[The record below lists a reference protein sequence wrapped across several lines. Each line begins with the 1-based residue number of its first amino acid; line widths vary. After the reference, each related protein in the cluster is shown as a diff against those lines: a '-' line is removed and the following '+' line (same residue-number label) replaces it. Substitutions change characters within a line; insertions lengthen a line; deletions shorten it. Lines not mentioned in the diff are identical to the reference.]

1 MDHREAIPSR
11 RSAARQLNPKYT
23 DGLSTPTADGPSVC
37 AYHHM
42 MGINDISRRPATE
55 QLEALRNRNISA
67 VELLDEH
74 LARHDMLHSRLN
86 AIVTT
91 DVESARHR
99 AADIDAA
106 RNDDQSLG
114 ALAGL
119 PMTVKDALAT
129 AGMRSTGGA
138 IELTDHVPSE
148 DAASVAHARNA
159 GAVIWGKSNLPRW
172 SGDIQAVNEMF
183 GRTGNP
189 WDLGRTPGGS
199 SGGAAAA
206 VATCL
211 TPVEIG
217 TDIGGSVR
225 LPAHFS
231 GVCGHK
237 PSFGVV
243 PQRGYID
250 HVTYGALDAD
260 VNVIGPLARTVD
272 DLELMLDVISDHPER
287 LPSTRQS
294 ARELRVAAWLDD
306 PACPVSDDVAIVLEA
321 AVSAL
326 EAAGVKVDR
335 NARPEHEFGDVY
347 SIGMPLV
354 SSATSPGRTDEEYER
369 LLERSEDADPTMAM
383 RARASTIRHRDW
395 LLMSEQRELRRR
407 SWETFFRNYDIVL
420 APTAFIAAFEHIDG
434 GNLYTRTLEVDGA
447 TRPYADL
454 IAWTTQFGYVY
465 LPATVVPAGRTPSGL
480 PVGLQ
485 IVGPFMGDR
494 TTLEFARL
502 VESVTGGYSAPP
514 LLP

>member
-1 MDHREAIPSR
+1 
-11 RSAARQLNPKYT
+11 
-23 DGLSTPTADGPSVC
+23 
-37 AYHHM
+37 
-42 MGINDISRRPATE
+42 MGTSDISRKPATD
-55 QLEALRNRNISA
+55 QLTALQSREISA

-74 LARHDMLHSRLN
+74 VERHKMLHSRLN
-86 AIVTT
+86 AVVTT
-91 DVESARHR
+91 DIERARLE
-99 AADIDAA
+99 AAKIDDA
-106 RNDDQSLG
+106 RSNGVDLG
-114 ALAGL
+114 PLAGL

-138 IELTDHVPSE
+138 IELTDHVPTE
-148 DAASVAHARNA
+148 DAAAVAHARDA
-159 GAVIWGKSNLPRW
+159 GAIIWGKSNLPRW

-250 HVTYGALDAD
+250 HMTYGALDAD
-260 VNVIGPLARTVD
+260 VNVVGPLARTVN
-272 DLELMLDVISDHPER
+272 DLELMMNVIADHPDR
-287 LPSTRQS
+287 LLATRGQ
-294 ARELRVAAWLDD
+294 ARDLRVAAWLDD
-306 PACPVSDDVAIVLEA
+306 PACPVSNDVAAVLDA

-326 EAAGVKVDR
+326 EAEGIKIDR
-335 NARPEHEFGDVY
+335 TARPAHAFDDVY

-354 SSATSPGRTDEEYER
+354 SAATSPGRTDEEYER
-369 LLERSEDADPTMAM
+369 LLERSDDADPTMAM

-407 SWETFFRNYDIVL
+407 NWGKFFNDYDIVL
-420 APTAFIAAFEHIDG
+420 APTAFIPAFEHIDG

-494 TTLEFARL
+494 TTLEFGRL
-502 VESVTGGYSAPP
+502 VESVTGGYKAPP

>member
-1 MDHREAIPSR
+1 
-11 RSAARQLNPKYT
+11 
-23 DGLSTPTADGPSVC
+23 
-37 AYHHM
+37 
-42 MGINDISRRPATE
+42 MGTSDISRKPATD
-55 QLEALRNRNISA
+55 QLTALQSREISA

-74 LARHDMLHSRLN
+74 VERHKMLHSRLN
-86 AIVTT
+86 AVVTT
-91 DVESARHR
+91 DIESARQE
-99 AADIDAA
+99 AAKIDDA
-106 RNDDQSLG
+106 RSNGVDLG
-114 ALAGL
+114 PLAGL

-138 IELTDHVPSE
+138 IELTDHVPTE
-148 DAASVAHARNA
+148 DAAAVAHARDA
-159 GAVIWGKSNLPRW
+159 GAIIWGKSNLPRW

-250 HVTYGALDAD
+250 HMTYGALDAD
-260 VNVIGPLARTVD
+260 VNVVGPLARTVN
-272 DLELMLDVISDHPER
+272 DLELMMNVIADHPDR
-287 LPSTRQS
+287 LLATRGQ
-294 ARELRVAAWLDD
+294 ACDLRVAAWLDD
-306 PACPVSDDVAIVLEA
+306 PACPVSNDVAAVLDA

-326 EAAGVKVDR
+326 EAEGIKIDR
-335 NARPEHEFGDVY
+335 TARPAHAFDDVY

-354 SSATSPGRTDEEYER
+354 SAATSPGRTDEEYER
-369 LLERSEDADPTMAM
+369 LLERSDDADPTMAM

-395 LLMSEQRELRRR
+395 LLMSEQRQLRRR
-407 SWETFFRNYDIVL
+407 NWGKFFNDYDIVL

-434 GNLYTRTLEVDGA
+434 GNLYTRTLEVDGS

-485 IVGPFMGDR
+485 IVGPFLGDR
-494 TTLEFARL
+494 TTLEFGRL
-502 VESVTGGYSAPP
+502 VESVTGGYKAPP

>member
-1 MDHREAIPSR
+1 L
-11 RSAARQLNPKYT
+11 AALNS
-23 DGLSTPTADGPSVC
+23 G
-37 AYHHM
+37 
-42 MGINDISRRPATE
+42 
-55 QLEALRNRNISA
+55 NISA

-74 LARHDMLHSRLN
+74 LARHEILHSRLN

-91 DVESARHR
+91 DVEAAQQR
-99 AADIDAA
+99 AAEIDRA
-106 RNDDQSLG
+106 RSNGDRLG

-129 AGMRSTGGA
+129 RGLRSTGGA
-138 IELTDHVPSE
+138 IELTDHVPTE
-148 DAASVAHARNA
+148 DAASVAHARDA

-250 HVTYGALDAD
+250 HLTYGALDAD
-260 VNVIGPLARTVD
+260 VNVVGPLARTVD
-272 DLELMLDVISDHPER
+272 DLELMLNVISDHPDR
-287 LPSTRQS
+287 LIPARNN

-306 PACPVSDDVAIVLEA
+306 PACPVSDDVANVLES

-326 EAAGVKVDR
+326 EAAGIKVDR
-335 NARPEHEFGDVY
+335 NARPAHEFGDVY

-354 SSATSPGRTDEEYER
+354 SAATSPGRTEEEYER
-369 LLERSEDADPTMAM
+369 LLERSNDADPTMAM

-407 SWETFFRNYDIVL
+407 NWDRFFNDYDIVL

-434 GNLYTRTLEVDGA
+434 GNLYARTLEGDGT

-494 TTLEFARL
+494 TTLEFARF
-502 VESVTGGYSAPP
+502 VESVTGGYKAPP

>member
-1 MDHREAIPSR
+1 
-11 RSAARQLNPKYT
+11 
-23 DGLSTPTADGPSVC
+23 
-37 AYHHM
+37 
-42 MGINDISRRPATE
+42 MGTSDISRKSATD
-55 QLEALRNRNISA
+55 QLAALQSREISA

-74 LARHDMLHSRLN
+74 VERHKMLHSRLN
-86 AIVTT
+86 AVVTT
-91 DVESARHR
+91 DIERARQQ
-99 AADIDAA
+99 AAKIDDA
-106 RNDDQSLG
+106 RSNGVDLG
-114 ALAGL
+114 PLAGL

-138 IELTDHVPSE
+138 IELTDHVPAE
-148 DAASVAHARNA
+148 DAAAVAHARNA
-159 GAVIWGKSNLPRW
+159 GAIIWGKSNLPRW

-189 WDLGRTPGGS
+189 WDLSRTPGGS

-206 VATCL
+206 VATCI

-260 VNVIGPLARTVD
+260 VNVVGPLARTVN
-272 DLELMLDVISDHPER
+272 DLELMMNVIADHPDR
-287 LPSTRQS
+287 LLATRGQ
-294 ARELRVAAWLDD
+294 ARDLRVAAWLDD
-306 PACPVSDDVAIVLEA
+306 PACPVSNDVAAVLDA
-321 AVSAL
+321 AVGAL
-326 EAAGVKVDR
+326 EAEGIKIDR
-335 NARPEHEFGDVY
+335 TARPAHAFDDVY

-354 SSATSPGRTDEEYER
+354 SAATSPGRTDEEYER
-369 LLERSEDADPTMAM
+369 LLERSDDADPTMAM

-395 LLMSEQRELRRR
+395 LLMSEERELRRR
-407 SWETFFRNYDIVL
+407 NWGKFFNDYDIVL
-420 APTAFIAAFEHIDG
+420 APTAFIPAFEHIDG

-494 TTLEFARL
+494 TTLEFGRL
-502 VESVTGGYSAPP
+502 VESVTGGYKAPP

>member
-1 MDHREAIPSR
+1 
-11 RSAARQLNPKYT
+11 
-23 DGLSTPTADGPSVC
+23 
-37 AYHHM
+37 
-42 MGINDISRRPATE
+42 MGTSDISRKSATD
-55 QLEALRNRNISA
+55 QLAALQSREISA
-67 VELLDEH
+67 IELLNEH
-74 LARHDMLHSRLN
+74 LERHEMLHSRLN

-91 DVESARHR
+91 DIEGARQQ
-99 AADIDAA
+99 AAEIDEAQ
-106 RNDDQSLG
+106 RNGKNLG
-114 ALAGL
+114 PLAGL

-129 AGMRSTGGA
+129 NGMRSTGGA
-138 IELTDHVPSE
+138 IELTDHVPAE
-148 DAASVAHARNA
+148 DAAAVAHARNA
-159 GAVIWGKSNLPRW
+159 GAIIWGKSNLPRW

-189 WDLGRTPGGS
+189 WDLSRTPGGS

-206 VATCL
+206 VATCIS
-211 TPVEIG
+211 PVEIG

-260 VNVIGPLARTVD
+260 VNVVGPLARTVD
-272 DLELMLDVISDHPER
+272 DLELMMNVLADHPDR
-287 LPSTRQS
+287 LLATRGKG
-294 ARELRVAAWLDD
+294 RELRVAAWLDD
-306 PACPVSDDVAIVLEA
+306 PACPVSTEVA
-321 AVSAL
+321 AVLDTAISAL
-326 EAAGVKVDR
+326 EAEGIKVDR
-335 NARPEHEFGDVY
+335 NARPAHAFDDVY

-354 SSATSPGRTDEEYER
+354 SAATSPGRTDEEYER
-369 LLERSEDADPTMAM
+369 LLERSNDADPTMAM

-407 SWETFFRNYDIVL
+407 NWDRFFNDYDVLL
-420 APTAFIAAFEHIDG
+420 APTAFIAAFEHVDG
-434 GNLYTRTLEVDGA
+434 GNLYTRTLEVDGS

-494 TTLEFARL
+494 TTLEFGRL
-502 VESVTGGYSAPP
+502 VESVTGGYKAPP

>member
-1 MDHREAIPSR
+1 MGTSDTSRKSATDQLAALQSRE
-11 RSAARQLNPKYT
+11 
-23 DGLSTPTADGPSVC
+23 
-37 AYHHM
+37 
-42 MGINDISRRPATE
+42 
-55 QLEALRNRNISA
+55 ISA
-67 VELLDEH
+67 IELLNEH
-74 LARHDMLHSRLN
+74 LERHELLHSRLN

-91 DVESARHR
+91 DIEGARQQ
-99 AADIDAA
+99 AAEIDEAQ
-106 RNDDQSLG
+106 RNGKNLG
-114 ALAGL
+114 PLAGL

-129 AGMRSTGGA
+129 NGMRSTGGA
-138 IELTDHVPSE
+138 IELTDHVPAE
-148 DAASVAHARNA
+148 DAAAVAHARNA
-159 GAVIWGKSNLPRW
+159 GAIIWGKSNLPRW

-189 WDLGRTPGGS
+189 WDLTKTPGGS

-206 VATCL
+206 VATCIS
-211 TPVEIG
+211 PVEIG

-260 VNVIGPLARTVD
+260 VNVVGPLARTVD
-272 DLELMLDVISDHPER
+272 DLELMMNVLADHPDR
-287 LPSTRQS
+287 LLATRGKG
-294 ARELRVAAWLDD
+294 RELRVAAWLDD
-306 PACPVSDDVAIVLEA
+306 PACPVSTEVA
-321 AVSAL
+321 AVLDTAISAL
-326 EAAGVKVDR
+326 EAEGIKVDR
-335 NARPEHEFGDVY
+335 NARPAHGFDDVY

-354 SSATSPGRTDEEYER
+354 SAATSPGRTDEEYER
-369 LLERSEDADPTMAM
+369 LLERSNDADPTMAM

-407 SWETFFRNYDIVL
+407 NWDRFFNDYDVLL
-420 APTAFIAAFEHIDG
+420 APTAFIAAFEHVDG
-434 GNLYTRTLEVDGA
+434 GNLYTRTLEVDGS

-494 TTLEFARL
+494 TTLEFGRL
-502 VESVTGGYSAPP
+502 VESVTGGYKAPP

>member
-1 MDHREAIPSR
+1 MMGTGEISR
-11 RSAARQLNPKYT
+11 RSA
-23 DGLSTPTADGPSVC
+23 
-37 AYHHM
+37 
-42 MGINDISRRPATE
+42 TE
-55 QLEALRNRNISA
+55 QLAALNNGDISA

-74 LARHDMLHSRLN
+74 LARHEMLHSRLN

-91 DVESARHR
+91 DVEAAQQR
-99 AADIDAA
+99 AAEIDRA
-106 RNDDQSLG
+106 RSNGDQLG

-129 AGMRSTGGA
+129 KGMRSTGGA
-138 IELTDHVPSE
+138 IELTDHVPTE
-148 DAASVAHARNA
+148 DAASVAHARDA

-250 HVTYGALDAD
+250 HITYGALDAD
-260 VNVIGPLARTVD
+260 VNVVGPLARTVD
-272 DLELMLDVISDHPER
+272 DLELMLNVISDHPDR
-287 LPSTRQS
+287 LIPARNN

-306 PACPVSDDVAIVLEA
+306 PACPVSDDVANVLES

-326 EAAGVKVDR
+326 EAAGIKVDR
-335 NARPEHEFGDVY
+335 NARPAHEFGDVY

-354 SSATSPGRTDEEYER
+354 SAATSPGRTEEEYER
-369 LLERSEDADPTMAM
+369 LLERSNDADPTMAM

-407 SWETFFRNYDIVL
+407 NWDRFFNDYDIVL

-434 GNLYTRTLEVDGA
+434 GNLYTRTLEVDGT

-494 TTLEFARL
+494 TTLEFARF
-502 VESVTGGYSAPP
+502 VESVTGGYKAPP

>member
-1 MDHREAIPSR
+1 M
-11 RSAARQLNPKYT
+11 AALNS
-23 DGLSTPTADGPSVC
+23 G
-37 AYHHM
+37 
-42 MGINDISRRPATE
+42 
-55 QLEALRNRNISA
+55 NISA

-74 LARHDMLHSRLN
+74 LARHEILHSRLN

-91 DVESARHR
+91 DVEAAQQR
-99 AADIDAA
+99 AAEIDRA
-106 RNDDQSLG
+106 RSNGDRLG

-129 AGMRSTGGA
+129 KGLRSTGGA

-148 DAASVAHARNA
+148 DAASVAHARDA

-250 HVTYGALDAD
+250 HLTYGALDAD
-260 VNVIGPLARTVD
+260 VNVVGPLARTVD
-272 DLELMLDVISDHPER
+272 DLELMLNVISDHPKR
-287 LPSTRQS
+287 LLPSRND

-306 PACPVSDDVAIVLEA
+306 PACPVSNDVANVLES

-326 EAAGVKVDR
+326 EAAGIKVDR
-335 NARPEHEFGDVY
+335 NARPAHEFSDVY

-354 SSATSPGRTDEEYER
+354 SAATSPGRTEEEYER
-369 LLERSEDADPTMAM
+369 LLERSNDADPTMAM

-407 SWETFFRNYDIVL
+407 NWDRFFNDYDVVL

-434 GNLYTRTLEVDGA
+434 GNLYTRTLEVDGK

-502 VESVTGGYSAPP
+502 VESVTGGYKAPP

>member
-1 MDHREAIPSR
+1 
-11 RSAARQLNPKYT
+11 
-23 DGLSTPTADGPSVC
+23 
-37 AYHHM
+37 
-42 MGINDISRRPATE
+42 MGTSDISRKSATD
-55 QLEALRNRNISA
+55 QLTALQSREISA

-74 LARHDMLHSRLN
+74 VERHKMLHSRLN
-86 AIVTT
+86 AVVTT
-91 DVESARHR
+91 DIERARQQ
-99 AADIDAA
+99 AAKIDDA
-106 RNDDQSLG
+106 RSNGVDLG
-114 ALAGL
+114 PLAGL

-138 IELTDHVPSE
+138 IELTDHVPTE
-148 DAASVAHARNA
+148 DAAAVAHARNA
-159 GAVIWGKSNLPRW
+159 GAIIWGKSNLPRW

-250 HVTYGALDAD
+250 HMTYGALDAD
-260 VNVIGPLARTVD
+260 VNVVGPLARTVN
-272 DLELMLDVISDHPER
+272 DLELMMNVIADHPDR
-287 LPSTRQS
+287 LLATRGQ
-294 ARELRVAAWLDD
+294 ARDLRVAAWLDD
-306 PACPVSDDVAIVLEA
+306 PACPVSNDVAAVLDA
-321 AVSAL
+321 AVGAL
-326 EAAGVKVDR
+326 EAEGIKIDR
-335 NARPEHEFGDVY
+335 TARPAHAFDDVY

-354 SSATSPGRTDEEYER
+354 SAATSPGRTDEEYER
-369 LLERSEDADPTMAM
+369 LLERSDDADPTMAM

-407 SWETFFRNYDIVL
+407 NWGKFFNDYDIVL
-420 APTAFIAAFEHIDG
+420 APTAFIPAFEHIDG

-494 TTLEFARL
+494 TTLEFGRL
-502 VESVTGGYSAPP
+502 VESVTGGYKAPP

>member
-1 MDHREAIPSR
+1 
-11 RSAARQLNPKYT
+11 
-23 DGLSTPTADGPSVC
+23 
-37 AYHHM
+37 M
-42 MGINDISRRPATE
+42 MGMNDISRRPATE

-99 AADIDAA
+99 AAEIDAA
-106 RNDDQSLG
+106 RNDDQTLG

-129 AGMRSTGGA
+129 A
-138 IELTDHVPSE
+138 
-148 DAASVAHARNA
+148 
-159 GAVIWGKSNLPRW
+159 GKSNLPRW

-243 PQRGYID
+243 PQSGYID

-326 EAAGVKVDR
+326 EAAGVQVDR

-407 SWETFFRNYDIVL
+407 SWEMFFRNYDIVL

>member
-1 MDHREAIPSR
+1 
-11 RSAARQLNPKYT
+11 
-23 DGLSTPTADGPSVC
+23 
-37 AYHHM
+37 
-42 MGINDISRRPATE
+42 MGTSDISRKSATD
-55 QLEALRNRNISA
+55 QLAALQSREISA
-67 VELLDEH
+67 VELLNEH
-74 LARHDMLHSRLN
+74 LERHEMLHSRLN

-91 DVESARHR
+91 DIEGARQQ
-99 AADIDAA
+99 AAEIDEAQ
-106 RNDDQSLG
+106 RNGKNLG
-114 ALAGL
+114 PLAGL

-129 AGMRSTGGA
+129 NGMRSTGGA
-138 IELTDHVPSE
+138 IELTDHVPAE
-148 DAASVAHARNA
+148 DAAAVAHARNA
-159 GAVIWGKSNLPRW
+159 GAIIWGKSNLPRW

-189 WDLGRTPGGS
+189 WDLSRTPGGS

-206 VATCL
+206 VATCIS
-211 TPVEIG
+211 PVEIG

-260 VNVIGPLARTVD
+260 VNVVGPLARTVD
-272 DLELMLDVISDHPER
+272 DLELMMNVLADHPDR
-287 LPSTRQS
+287 LLATRGKG
-294 ARELRVAAWLDD
+294 RELRVAAWLDD
-306 PACPVSDDVAIVLEA
+306 PACPVSTEVA
-321 AVSAL
+321 AVLDTAISAL
-326 EAAGVKVDR
+326 EAEGIKVDR
-335 NARPEHEFGDVY
+335 DARPAHAFDDVY

-354 SSATSPGRTDEEYER
+354 SAATSPGRTDEEYER
-369 LLERSEDADPTMAM
+369 LLERSNDADPTMAM

-407 SWETFFRNYDIVL
+407 NWDRFFNDYDVLL
-420 APTAFIAAFEHIDG
+420 APTAFIAAFEHVDG
-434 GNLYTRTLEVDGA
+434 GNLYTRTLEVDGS

-494 TTLEFARL
+494 TTLEFGRL
-502 VESVTGGYSAPP
+502 VESVTGGYKAPP

>member
-1 MDHREAIPSR
+1 
-11 RSAARQLNPKYT
+11 
-23 DGLSTPTADGPSVC
+23 
-37 AYHHM
+37 
-42 MGINDISRRPATE
+42 MGTSDISRKPATD
-55 QLEALRNRNISA
+55 QLTALQSREISA

-74 LARHDMLHSRLN
+74 VERHKMLHSRLN
-86 AIVTT
+86 AVVTT
-91 DVESARHR
+91 DIESARQQ
-99 AADIDAA
+99 AAKIDDA
-106 RNDDQSLG
+106 RSNGVDLG
-114 ALAGL
+114 PLAGL

-138 IELTDHVPSE
+138 IELTDHVPTE
-148 DAASVAHARNA
+148 DAAAVAHARNA
-159 GAVIWGKSNLPRW
+159 GAIIWGKSNLPRW

-206 VATCL
+206 VATCI

-250 HVTYGALDAD
+250 HMTYGALDAD
-260 VNVIGPLARTVD
+260 VNVVGPLARTVN
-272 DLELMLDVISDHPER
+272 DLELMMNVLADHPDR
-287 LPSTRQS
+287 LLAPRGQ

-306 PACPVSDDVAIVLEA
+306 PACPVSNDVAAVLDT

-326 EAAGVKVDR
+326 EAEGIKIDR
-335 NARPEHEFGDVY
+335 NARPAHAFGDVY

-354 SSATSPGRTDEEYER
+354 SAATSPGRTEEEYER
-369 LLERSEDADPTMAM
+369 LLERSDDADPTMAM

-407 SWETFFRNYDIVL
+407 NWDRFFNDYDIVL
-420 APTAFIAAFEHIDG
+420 APTAFIPAFEHIDG

-494 TTLEFARL
+494 TTLEFGRL
-502 VESVTGGYSAPP
+502 VESVTGGYKAPP

>member
-1 MDHREAIPSR
+1 
-11 RSAARQLNPKYT
+11 
-23 DGLSTPTADGPSVC
+23 
-37 AYHHM
+37 

-74 LARHDMLHSRLN
+74 LARHDILHSRLN

-138 IELTDHVPSE
+138 IELTDHIPSE

-243 PQRGYID
+243 PQSGYID

-272 DLELMLDVISDHPER
+272 DLELMLDVI
-287 LPSTRQS
+287 
-294 ARELRVAAWLDD
+294 
-306 PACPVSDDVAIVLEA
+306 
-321 AVSAL
+321 
-326 EAAGVKVDR
+326 
-335 NARPEHEFGDVY
+335 
-347 SIGMPLV
+347 
-354 SSATSPGRTDEEYER
+354 
-369 LLERSEDADPTMAM
+369 
-383 RARASTIRHRDW
+383 
-395 LLMSEQRELRRR
+395 
-407 SWETFFRNYDIVL
+407 
-420 APTAFIAAFEHIDG
+420 
-434 GNLYTRTLEVDGA
+434 
-447 TRPYADL
+447 
-454 IAWTTQFGYVY
+454 
-465 LPATVVPAGRTPSGL
+465 
-480 PVGLQ
+480 
-485 IVGPFMGDR
+485 
-494 TTLEFARL
+494 
-502 VESVTGGYSAPP
+502 
-514 LLP
+514 

>member
-1 MDHREAIPSR
+1 
-11 RSAARQLNPKYT
+11 
-23 DGLSTPTADGPSVC
+23 
-37 AYHHM
+37 
-42 MGINDISRRPATE
+42 MGTSDISRKSATD
-55 QLEALRNRNISA
+55 QLAALQSREISA
-67 VELLDEH
+67 VELLNEH
-74 LARHDMLHSRLN
+74 LERHEMLHSRLN

-91 DVESARHR
+91 DIEGARQQ
-99 AADIDAA
+99 AAEIDEA
-106 RNDDQSLG
+106 RRNGKNLG
-114 ALAGL
+114 PLAGL

-129 AGMRSTGGA
+129 NGMRSTGGA
-138 IELTDHVPSE
+138 IELTDHVPAE
-148 DAASVAHARNA
+148 DAAAVAHARNA
-159 GAVIWGKSNLPRW
+159 GAIIWGKSNLPRW

-189 WDLGRTPGGS
+189 WDLSRTPGGS

-206 VATCL
+206 VATCIS
-211 TPVEIG
+211 PVEIG

-260 VNVIGPLARTVD
+260 VNVVGPLARTVD
-272 DLELMLDVISDHPER
+272 DLELMMNVLADHPDLLR
-287 LPSTRQS
+287 ATRGRG
-294 ARELRVAAWLDD
+294 RELRVAAWLND
-306 PACPVSDDVAIVLEA
+306 PACPVSTEVA
-321 AVSAL
+321 AVLDTAISAL
-326 EAAGVKVDR
+326 EAEGIKVDR
-335 NARPEHEFGDVY
+335 NARPAHAFDDVY

-354 SSATSPGRTDEEYER
+354 SAATSPGRTDEEYER
-369 LLERSEDADPTMAM
+369 LLERSNDADPTMAM

-407 SWETFFRNYDIVL
+407 NWDRFFNDYDVLL
-420 APTAFIAAFEHIDG
+420 APTAFIAAFEHVDG
-434 GNLYTRTLEVDGA
+434 GNLYTRTLEVDGS

-494 TTLEFARL
+494 TTLEFGRL
-502 VESVTGGYSAPP
+502 VESVTGGYKAPP

>member
-1 MDHREAIPSR
+1 M
-11 RSAARQLNPKYT
+11 
-23 DGLSTPTADGPSVC
+23 GP
-37 AYHHM
+37 
-42 MGINDISRRPATE
+42 GEISRKPAIA
-55 QLEALRNRNISA
+55 QLAALNNRDISA
-67 VELLDEH
+67 VELLEEH
-74 LARHDMLHSRLN
+74 LARHDMLHSRIN

-91 DVESARHR
+91 DVEGAKQQ
-99 AADIDAA
+99 AADIDRA
-106 RNDDQSLG
+106 RSKGESLG
-114 ALAGL
+114 PLAGL

-129 AGMRSTGGA
+129 KGMRSTGGA
-138 IELTDHVPSE
+138 IELTDHVPTD

-211 TPVEIG
+211 SPVEIG

-250 HVTYGALDAD
+250 HITYGALDAD
-260 VNVIGPLARTVD
+260 VNVVGPLARTVD
-272 DLELMLDVISDHPER
+272 DLELMLNVISDHPDR
-287 LPSTRQS
+287 FTPARNN
-294 ARELRVAAWLDD
+294 ARELRIAAWLDD
-306 PACPVSDDVAIVLEA
+306 PACPVSNDVANVLET

-326 EAAGVKVDR
+326 EAAGIKVDR
-335 NARPEHEFGDVY
+335 NARPAHEFGDVY

-354 SSATSPGRTDEEYER
+354 SAATSPGRTDEEYER
-369 LLERSEDADPTMAM
+369 LLERSNDADPTMAM

-407 SWETFFRNYDIVL
+407 NWDRFFNDYDIVL

-434 GNLYTRTLEVDGA
+434 GNLYTRTLEVDGV

-465 LPATVVPAGRTPSGL
+465 LPATVVPAGRTQSGL

-494 TTLEFARL
+494 TTLEFARF
-502 VESVTGGYSAPP
+502 VESVTGGYKAPP

>member
-1 MDHREAIPSR
+1 
-11 RSAARQLNPKYT
+11 
-23 DGLSTPTADGPSVC
+23 
-37 AYHHM
+37 
-42 MGINDISRRPATE
+42 MGTSDISRKPATD
-55 QLEALRNRNISA
+55 QLTALQSREISA

-74 LARHDMLHSRLN
+74 VERHKMLHSRLN
-86 AIVTT
+86 AVVTT
-91 DVESARHR
+91 DIERARQQ
-99 AADIDAA
+99 AAKIDDA
-106 RNDDQSLG
+106 RSNGVDLG
-114 ALAGL
+114 PLAGL

-138 IELTDHVPSE
+138 IELTDHVPTE
-148 DAASVAHARNA
+148 DAAAVAHARNA
-159 GAVIWGKSNLPRW
+159 GAIIWGKSNLPRW

-250 HVTYGALDAD
+250 HMTYGALDAD
-260 VNVIGPLARTVD
+260 VNVVGPLARTVN
-272 DLELMLDVISDHPER
+272 DLELMMNVIADHPDR
-287 LPSTRQS
+287 LLATRGQ
-294 ARELRVAAWLDD
+294 ARDLRVAAWLDD
-306 PACPVSDDVAIVLEA
+306 PACPVSNDVAAVLDA
-321 AVSAL
+321 AVGAL
-326 EAAGVKVDR
+326 EAEGIKIDR
-335 NARPEHEFGDVY
+335 TARPAHAFDDVY

-354 SSATSPGRTDEEYER
+354 SAATSPGRTDEEYER
-369 LLERSEDADPTMAM
+369 LLERSDDADPTMAM

-407 SWETFFRNYDIVL
+407 NWGKFFNDYDIVL
-420 APTAFIAAFEHIDG
+420 APTAFIPAFEHIDG

-494 TTLEFARL
+494 TTLEFGRL
-502 VESVTGGYSAPP
+502 VESVTGGYKAPP

>member
-1 MDHREAIPSR
+1 M
-11 RSAARQLNPKYT
+11 AALNS
-23 DGLSTPTADGPSVC
+23 G
-37 AYHHM
+37 
-42 MGINDISRRPATE
+42 
-55 QLEALRNRNISA
+55 NISA

-74 LARHDMLHSRLN
+74 LARHEILHSRLN

-91 DVESARHR
+91 DVEAAQQR
-99 AADIDAA
+99 AAEIDRA
-106 RNDDQSLG
+106 RSNGDRLG

-129 AGMRSTGGA
+129 KGLRSTGGA
-138 IELTDHVPSE
+138 IELTDHVPTE
-148 DAASVAHARNA
+148 DAASVAHARDA

-250 HVTYGALDAD
+250 HLTYGALDAD
-260 VNVIGPLARTVD
+260 VNVVGPLARTVD
-272 DLELMLDVISDHPER
+272 DLELMLNVISDHPKR
-287 LPSTRQS
+287 LLPSRND

-306 PACPVSDDVAIVLEA
+306 PACPVSNDVANVLES

-326 EAAGVKVDR
+326 EAAGIKVDR
-335 NARPEHEFGDVY
+335 NARPAHEFSDVY

-354 SSATSPGRTDEEYER
+354 SAATSPGRTEEEYER
-369 LLERSEDADPTMAM
+369 LLERSNDADPTMAM

-407 SWETFFRNYDIVL
+407 NWDRFFNDYDVVL

-434 GNLYTRTLEVDGA
+434 GNLYTRTLEVDGK

-502 VESVTGGYSAPP
+502 VESVTGGYKAPP

>member
-1 MDHREAIPSR
+1 
-11 RSAARQLNPKYT
+11 
-23 DGLSTPTADGPSVC
+23 
-37 AYHHM
+37 
-42 MGINDISRRPATE
+42 MGTSDISRKSATD
-55 QLEALRNRNISA
+55 QLAALQSREISA
-67 VELLDEH
+67 VELLNEH
-74 LARHDMLHSRLN
+74 LERHEMLHSRLN

-91 DVESARHR
+91 DIEGARQQ
-99 AADIDAA
+99 AAEIDEAQ
-106 RNDDQSLG
+106 RNGKNLG
-114 ALAGL
+114 PLAGL

-129 AGMRSTGGA
+129 NGMRSTGGA
-138 IELTDHVPSE
+138 IELTDHVPAE
-148 DAASVAHARNA
+148 DAAAVAHARNA
-159 GAVIWGKSNLPRW
+159 GAIIWGKSNLPRW

-189 WDLGRTPGGS
+189 WDLSRTPGGS

-206 VATCL
+206 VATCIS
-211 TPVEIG
+211 PVEIG

-260 VNVIGPLARTVD
+260 VNVVGPLARTVD
-272 DLELMLDVISDHPER
+272 DLELMMNVLADHPDR
-287 LPSTRQS
+287 LLATRGKG
-294 ARELRVAAWLDD
+294 RELRVAAWLDD
-306 PACPVSDDVAIVLEA
+306 PACPVSTEVA
-321 AVSAL
+321 AVLDTAISAL
-326 EAAGVKVDR
+326 EAEGIKVDR
-335 NARPEHEFGDVY
+335 NARPAHAFDDVY

-354 SSATSPGRTDEEYER
+354 SAATSPGRTDEEYER
-369 LLERSEDADPTMAM
+369 LLEPSNDADPTMAM

-407 SWETFFRNYDIVL
+407 NWDRFFNDFDVLL
-420 APTAFIAAFEHIDG
+420 APTAFIAAFEHVDG
-434 GNLYTRTLEVDGA
+434 GNLYTRTLEVDGS

-494 TTLEFARL
+494 TTLEFGRL
-502 VESVTGGYSAPP
+502 VESVTGGYKAPP

>member
-1 MDHREAIPSR
+1 
-11 RSAARQLNPKYT
+11 
-23 DGLSTPTADGPSVC
+23 
-37 AYHHM
+37 
-42 MGINDISRRPATE
+42 MGTSDISRKPATD
-55 QLEALRNRNISA
+55 QLTALQSREISA

-74 LARHDMLHSRLN
+74 VERHKMLHSRLN
-86 AIVTT
+86 AVVTT
-91 DVESARHR
+91 DIESARQE
-99 AADIDAA
+99 AAKIDDA
-106 RNDDQSLG
+106 RSNGVDLG
-114 ALAGL
+114 PLAGL

-138 IELTDHVPSE
+138 IELTDHVPTE
-148 DAASVAHARNA
+148 DAAAVAHARDA
-159 GAVIWGKSNLPRW
+159 GAIIWGKSNLPRW

-250 HVTYGALDAD
+250 HMTYGALDAD
-260 VNVIGPLARTVD
+260 VNVVGPLARTVN
-272 DLELMLDVISDHPER
+272 DLELMMNVIADHPDR
-287 LPSTRQS
+287 LLATRGQ
-294 ARELRVAAWLDD
+294 ARDLRVAAWLDD
-306 PACPVSDDVAIVLEA
+306 PACPVSNDVAAVLDA

-326 EAAGVKVDR
+326 EAEGIKIDR
-335 NARPEHEFGDVY
+335 TARPAHAFDDVY

-354 SSATSPGRTDEEYER
+354 SAATSPGRTDEEYER
-369 LLERSEDADPTMAM
+369 LLERSDDADPTMAM

-407 SWETFFRNYDIVL
+407 NWGKFFNDYDIVL
-420 APTAFIAAFEHIDG
+420 APTAFIPAFEHIDG

-494 TTLEFARL
+494 TTLEFGRL
-502 VESVTGGYSAPP
+502 VESVTGGYKAPP

>member
-1 MDHREAIPSR
+1 
-11 RSAARQLNPKYT
+11 
-23 DGLSTPTADGPSVC
+23 
-37 AYHHM
+37 M
-42 MGINDISRRPATE
+42 MGTGEISRRPATE
-55 QLEALRNRNISA
+55 QLAALNSGNISA

-74 LARHDMLHSRLN
+74 LARHEILHSRLN

-91 DVESARHR
+91 DVEAAQQR
-99 AADIDAA
+99 AAEIDRA
-106 RNDDQSLG
+106 RSNGDRLG

-129 AGMRSTGGA
+129 KGLRSTGGA

-148 DAASVAHARNA
+148 DAASVAHARDA

-250 HVTYGALDAD
+250 HLTYGALDAD
-260 VNVIGPLARTVD
+260 VNVVGPLARTVD
-272 DLELMLDVISDHPER
+272 DLELMLNVISDHPER
-287 LPSTRQS
+287 LLPSRND

-306 PACPVSDDVAIVLEA
+306 PACPVSNDVANVLES

-326 EAAGVKVDR
+326 EAAGIKVDR
-335 NARPEHEFGDVY
+335 NARPAHEFSDVY

-354 SSATSPGRTDEEYER
+354 SAATSPGRTEEEYER
-369 LLERSEDADPTMAM
+369 LLERSNDADPTMAM

-407 SWETFFRNYDIVL
+407 NWDRFFNDYDVVL

-434 GNLYTRTLEVDGA
+434 GNLYTRTLEVDGT

-502 VESVTGGYSAPP
+502 VESVTGGYKAPP

>member
-1 MDHREAIPSR
+1 M
-11 RSAARQLNPKYT
+11 
-23 DGLSTPTADGPSVC
+23 GP
-37 AYHHM
+37 
-42 MGINDISRRPATE
+42 GEISRKPAIA
-55 QLEALRNRNISA
+55 QLAALNSRDISA
-67 VELLDEH
+67 VELLEEH
-74 LARHDMLHSRLN
+74 LARHDMLHSRIN

-91 DVESARHR
+91 DVEGAKQQ
-99 AADIDAA
+99 AADIDRA
-106 RNDDQSLG
+106 RSKGDSLG
-114 ALAGL
+114 PLAGL

-129 AGMRSTGGA
+129 KGMRSTGGA
-138 IELTDHVPSE
+138 IELTDHVPTD

-211 TPVEIG
+211 SPVEIG

-250 HVTYGALDAD
+250 HITYGALDAD
-260 VNVIGPLARTVD
+260 VNVVGPLARTVD
-272 DLELMLDVISDHPER
+272 DLELMLNVISDHPDR
-287 LPSTRQS
+287 LTPARNN

-306 PACPVSDDVAIVLEA
+306 PACPVSNDVANVLET

-326 EAAGVKVDR
+326 EAAGIKVDR
-335 NARPEHEFGDVY
+335 NARPAHEFGDVY

-354 SSATSPGRTDEEYER
+354 SAATSPGRTDEEYER
-369 LLERSEDADPTMAM
+369 LLERSNDADPTMAM

-407 SWETFFRNYDIVL
+407 NWDRFFNDYDIVL

>member
-1 MDHREAIPSR
+1 MMGTGEISR
-11 RSAARQLNPKYT
+11 RSA
-23 DGLSTPTADGPSVC
+23 
-37 AYHHM
+37 
-42 MGINDISRRPATE
+42 TE
-55 QLEALRNRNISA
+55 QLAALNSGDISA

-74 LARHDMLHSRLN
+74 LARHEMLHSRLN

-91 DVESARHR
+91 DVEAAQQR
-99 AADIDAA
+99 AAEIDRA
-106 RNDDQSLG
+106 RSNGDQLG

-129 AGMRSTGGA
+129 KGMRSTGGA
-138 IELTDHVPSE
+138 IELTDHVPTE
-148 DAASVAHARNA
+148 DAASVAHARDA

-250 HVTYGALDAD
+250 HITYGALDAD
-260 VNVIGPLARTVD
+260 VNVVGPLARTVD
-272 DLELMLDVISDHPER
+272 DLELMLNVISDHPDR
-287 LPSTRQS
+287 LIPARNN

-306 PACPVSDDVAIVLEA
+306 PACPVSDDVANVLES

-326 EAAGVKVDR
+326 EAAGIKVDR
-335 NARPEHEFGDVY
+335 NARPAHEFGDVY

-354 SSATSPGRTDEEYER
+354 SAATSPGRTEEEYER
-369 LLERSEDADPTMAM
+369 LLERSSDADPTMAM

-407 SWETFFRNYDIVL
+407 NWDRFFNDYDIVL

-434 GNLYTRTLEVDGA
+434 GNLYTRTLEVDGT

-494 TTLEFARL
+494 TTLEFARF
-502 VESVTGGYSAPP
+502 VESVTGGYKAPP

>member
-1 MDHREAIPSR
+1 
-11 RSAARQLNPKYT
+11 
-23 DGLSTPTADGPSVC
+23 
-37 AYHHM
+37 
-42 MGINDISRRPATE
+42 MGTSDISRKSATD
-55 QLEALRNRNISA
+55 QLAALQSREISA
-67 VELLDEH
+67 VELLNEH
-74 LARHDMLHSRLN
+74 LERHEMLHSRLN

-91 DVESARHR
+91 DIEGARQQ
-99 AADIDAA
+99 AAEIDEAQ
-106 RNDDQSLG
+106 RNGKNLG
-114 ALAGL
+114 PLAGL

-129 AGMRSTGGA
+129 NGMRSTGGA
-138 IELTDHVPSE
+138 IELTDHVPAE
-148 DAASVAHARNA
+148 DAAAVAHARNA
-159 GAVIWGKSNLPRW
+159 GAIIWGKSNLPRW

-189 WDLGRTPGGS
+189 WDLSRTPGGS

-206 VATCL
+206 VATCIS
-211 TPVEIG
+211 PVEIG

-260 VNVIGPLARTVD
+260 VNVVGPLARTVD
-272 DLELMLDVISDHPER
+272 DLELMMNVLADHPDR
-287 LPSTRQS
+287 LLATRGKG
-294 ARELRVAAWLDD
+294 RELRVAAWLDD
-306 PACPVSDDVAIVLEA
+306 PACPVSTEVA
-321 AVSAL
+321 AVLDTAISAL
-326 EAAGVKVDR
+326 EAEGIKVDR
-335 NARPEHEFGDVY
+335 NARPAHAFDDVY
-347 SIGMPLV
+347 SIGLPLV
-354 SSATSPGRTDEEYER
+354 SAATSPGRTDEEYER
-369 LLERSEDADPTMAM
+369 LLERSNDADPTMAM

-407 SWETFFRNYDIVL
+407 NWDRFFNDYDVLL
-420 APTAFIAAFEHIDG
+420 APTAFIAAFEHVDG
-434 GNLYTRTLEVDGA
+434 GNLYTRTLEVDGS

-494 TTLEFARL
+494 TTLEFGRL
-502 VESVTGGYSAPP
+502 VESVTGGYKAPP

>member
-1 MDHREAIPSR
+1 
-11 RSAARQLNPKYT
+11 
-23 DGLSTPTADGPSVC
+23 
-37 AYHHM
+37 
-42 MGINDISRRPATE
+42 MGTGEISRRPATE
-55 QLEALRNRNISA
+55 QVAALNSGEISA
-67 VELLDEH
+67 VELLNEH
-74 LARHDMLHSRLN
+74 LARHEMLHSRLN

-91 DVESARHR
+91 DVEGAQRRATEIDRARSNGDR
-99 AADIDAA
+99 
-106 RNDDQSLG
+106 LG
-114 ALAGL
+114 PLAGL

-129 AGMRSTGGA
+129 KGMRSTGGA
-138 IELTDHVPSE
+138 IELTDHVPTE

-250 HVTYGALDAD
+250 HLTYGALDAD
-260 VNVIGPLARTVD
+260 VNVVGPLARTVD
-272 DLELMLDVISDHPER
+272 DLELMLNVISDHPER
-287 LPSTRQS
+287 LLSSRNT

-306 PACPVSDDVAIVLEA
+306 PACPVSDDVANVLET

-326 EAAGVKVDR
+326 EAAGIKVDR
-335 NARPEHEFGDVY
+335 NARPAHEFSDVY

-354 SSATSPGRTDEEYER
+354 SAATSPGRTDEEYER
-369 LLERSEDADPTMAM
+369 LLERSNDADPTMAM

-407 SWETFFRNYDIVL
+407 NWDHFFNDYDIVL

-465 LPATVVPAGRTPSGL
+465 LPATVVPAGRTQSGL

-502 VESVTGGYSAPP
+502 VESVTGGYKAPP

>member
-1 MDHREAIPSR
+1 
-11 RSAARQLNPKYT
+11 
-23 DGLSTPTADGPSVC
+23 
-37 AYHHM
+37 
-42 MGINDISRRPATE
+42 MGTSDISRKPATD
-55 QLEALRNRNISA
+55 QLTALQSREISA

-74 LARHDMLHSRLN
+74 VERHKMLHSRLN
-86 AIVTT
+86 AVVTT
-91 DVESARHR
+91 DIERARQQ
-99 AADIDAA
+99 AAKIDDA
-106 RNDDQSLG
+106 RSNGVDLG
-114 ALAGL
+114 PLAGL

-138 IELTDHVPSE
+138 IELTDHVPTE
-148 DAASVAHARNA
+148 DAAAVAHARNA
-159 GAVIWGKSNLPRW
+159 GAIIWGKSNLPRW

-250 HVTYGALDAD
+250 HMTYGALDAD
-260 VNVIGPLARTVD
+260 VNVVGPLARTVN
-272 DLELMLDVISDHPER
+272 DLELMMNVIADHPDR
-287 LPSTRQS
+287 LLATRGQ
-294 ARELRVAAWLDD
+294 ARDLRVAAWLDD
-306 PACPVSDDVAIVLEA
+306 PACQVSNDVAAVLDA

-326 EAAGVKVDR
+326 EAEGIKIDR
-335 NARPEHEFGDVY
+335 TARPAHAFDDVY

-354 SSATSPGRTDEEYER
+354 SAATSPGRTDEEYER
-369 LLERSEDADPTMAM
+369 LLERSDDADPTMAM

-407 SWETFFRNYDIVL
+407 NWGKFFNDYDIVL
-420 APTAFIAAFEHIDG
+420 APTAFIPAFEHIDG

-494 TTLEFARL
+494 TTLEFGRL
-502 VESVTGGYSAPP
+502 VESVTGGYKAPP

>member
-1 MDHREAIPSR
+1 
-11 RSAARQLNPKYT
+11 
-23 DGLSTPTADGPSVC
+23 
-37 AYHHM
+37 
-42 MGINDISRRPATE
+42 MGTSDISRKSATD
-55 QLEALRNRNISA
+55 QLAALQSREISA
-67 VELLDEH
+67 VELLNEH
-74 LARHDMLHSRLN
+74 LERHEMLHSRLN

-91 DVESARHR
+91 DIEGARQQ
-99 AADIDAA
+99 AAEIDEAQ
-106 RNDDQSLG
+106 RNGKNLG
-114 ALAGL
+114 PLAGL

-129 AGMRSTGGA
+129 NGMRSTGGA
-138 IELTDHVPSE
+138 IELTDHVPAE
-148 DAASVAHARNA
+148 DAAAVAHARNA
-159 GAVIWGKSNLPRW
+159 GAIIWGKSNLPRW

-189 WDLGRTPGGS
+189 WDLSRTPGGS

-206 VATCL
+206 VATCIS
-211 TPVEIG
+211 PVEIG

-260 VNVIGPLARTVD
+260 VNVVGPLARTVD
-272 DLELMLDVISDHPER
+272 DLELMMNVLADHPDR
-287 LPSTRQS
+287 LLATRGKG
-294 ARELRVAAWLDD
+294 RELRVAAWLDD
-306 PACPVSDDVAIVLEA
+306 PACPVSTEVA
-321 AVSAL
+321 AVLDTAISAL
-326 EAAGVKVDR
+326 EAEGIKVDR
-335 NARPEHEFGDVY
+335 NARPAHAFDDVY

-354 SSATSPGRTDEEYER
+354 SAATSPGRTDEEYER
-369 LLERSEDADPTMAM
+369 LLERSNDADPTMAM

-407 SWETFFRNYDIVL
+407 NWDRFFNDYDVLL
-420 APTAFIAAFEHIDG
+420 APTAFIAAFEHVDG
-434 GNLYTRTLEVDGA
+434 GNLYTRTLEVDGS

-494 TTLEFARL
+494 TTLEFGRL
-502 VESVTGGYSAPP
+502 VESVTGGYKAPP

>member
-1 MDHREAIPSR
+1 
-11 RSAARQLNPKYT
+11 
-23 DGLSTPTADGPSVC
+23 
-37 AYHHM
+37 
-42 MGINDISRRPATE
+42 MGTSDISRKPATD
-55 QLEALRNRNISA
+55 QLTALQSREISA

-74 LARHDMLHSRLN
+74 VERHKMLHSRLN
-86 AIVTT
+86 AVVTT
-91 DVESARHR
+91 DIERARQQ
-99 AADIDAA
+99 AAKIDDA
-106 RNDDQSLG
+106 RSNGVDLG
-114 ALAGL
+114 PLAGL

-138 IELTDHVPSE
+138 IELTDHVPTE
-148 DAASVAHARNA
+148 DAAAVAHARNA
-159 GAVIWGKSNLPRW
+159 GAIIWGKSNLPRW

-250 HVTYGALDAD
+250 HMTYGALDAD
-260 VNVIGPLARTVD
+260 VNVVGPLARTVN
-272 DLELMLDVISDHPER
+272 DLELMMNVIADHPDR
-287 LPSTRQS
+287 LLATRGQ
-294 ARELRVAAWLDD
+294 ARDLRVAAWLDD
-306 PACPVSDDVAIVLEA
+306 PACPVSNDVAAVLDA

-326 EAAGVKVDR
+326 EAEGIKIDR
-335 NARPEHEFGDVY
+335 TARPAHAFDDVY

-354 SSATSPGRTDEEYER
+354 SAATSPGRTDEEYER
-369 LLERSEDADPTMAM
+369 LLERSDDADPTMAM

-407 SWETFFRNYDIVL
+407 NWGKFFNDYDIVL
-420 APTAFIAAFEHIDG
+420 APTAFIPAFEHIDG

-494 TTLEFARL
+494 TTLEFGRL
-502 VESVTGGYSAPP
+502 VESVTGGYKAPP

>member
-1 MDHREAIPSR
+1 
-11 RSAARQLNPKYT
+11 
-23 DGLSTPTADGPSVC
+23 
-37 AYHHM
+37 
-42 MGINDISRRPATE
+42 MGTSDISRKSATD
-55 QLEALRNRNISA
+55 QLAALQSREISA
-67 VELLDEH
+67 VELLNEH
-74 LARHDMLHSRLN
+74 LERHEMLHSRLN

-91 DVESARHR
+91 DIEGARQQ
-99 AADIDAA
+99 AAEIDEAQ
-106 RNDDQSLG
+106 RNGKNLG
-114 ALAGL
+114 PLAGL

-129 AGMRSTGGA
+129 NGMRSTGGA
-138 IELTDHVPSE
+138 IELTDHVPAE
-148 DAASVAHARNA
+148 DAAAVAHARNA
-159 GAVIWGKSNLPRW
+159 GAIIWGKSNLPRW

-189 WDLGRTPGGS
+189 WDLSRTPGGS

-206 VATCL
+206 VATCIS
-211 TPVEIG
+211 PVEIG

-260 VNVIGPLARTVD
+260 VNVVGPLARTVD
-272 DLELMLDVISDHPER
+272 DLELMMNVLADHPDR
-287 LPSTRQS
+287 LLATRGKG
-294 ARELRVAAWLDD
+294 RELRVAAWLDD
-306 PACPVSDDVAIVLEA
+306 PACPVSTEVA
-321 AVSAL
+321 AVLDTAISAL
-326 EAAGVKVDR
+326 EAEGIKVDR
-335 NARPEHEFGDVY
+335 NARPAHAFDDVY

-354 SSATSPGRTDEEYER
+354 SAATSPGRTDEEYER
-369 LLERSEDADPTMAM
+369 LLERSNDADPTMAM

-407 SWETFFRNYDIVL
+407 NWDRFFNDFDVLL
-420 APTAFIAAFEHIDG
+420 APTAFIAAFEHVDG
-434 GNLYTRTLEVDGA
+434 GNLYTRTLEVDGS

-494 TTLEFARL
+494 TTLEFGRL
-502 VESVTGGYSAPP
+502 VESVTGGYKAPP

>member
-1 MDHREAIPSR
+1 M
-11 RSAARQLNPKYT
+11 AALNS
-23 DGLSTPTADGPSVC
+23 G
-37 AYHHM
+37 
-42 MGINDISRRPATE
+42 
-55 QLEALRNRNISA
+55 NISA

-74 LARHDMLHSRLN
+74 LARHEILHSRLN

-91 DVESARHR
+91 DVEAAQQR
-99 AADIDAA
+99 AAEIDRA
-106 RNDDQSLG
+106 RSNGDRLG

-129 AGMRSTGGA
+129 KGLRSTGGA

-148 DAASVAHARNA
+148 DAASVAHARDA

-250 HVTYGALDAD
+250 HLTYGALDAD
-260 VNVIGPLARTVD
+260 VNVVGPLARTVD
-272 DLELMLDVISDHPER
+272 DLELMLNVISDHPER
-287 LPSTRQS
+287 LLPSRND

-306 PACPVSDDVAIVLEA
+306 PACPVSNDVANVLES

-326 EAAGVKVDR
+326 EAAGIKVDR
-335 NARPEHEFGDVY
+335 NARPAHEFSDVY

-354 SSATSPGRTDEEYER
+354 SAATSPGRTEEEYER
-369 LLERSEDADPTMAM
+369 LLERSNDADPTMAM

-407 SWETFFRNYDIVL
+407 NWDRFFNDYDVVL

-434 GNLYTRTLEVDGA
+434 GNLYTRTLEVDGT

-502 VESVTGGYSAPP
+502 VESVTGGYKAPP

>member
-1 MDHREAIPSR
+1 
-11 RSAARQLNPKYT
+11 
-23 DGLSTPTADGPSVC
+23 
-37 AYHHM
+37 
-42 MGINDISRRPATE
+42 MGTGEISRRPATE
-55 QLEALRNRNISA
+55 QLAALNSGDISA

-74 LARHDMLHSRLN
+74 LARHEMLHSRLN

-91 DVESARHR
+91 DVEAAQQR
-99 AADIDAA
+99 AAEIDRA
-106 RNDDQSLG
+106 RSNGDQLG

-129 AGMRSTGGA
+129 KGMRSTGGA
-138 IELTDHVPSE
+138 IELTDHVPTE
-148 DAASVAHARNA
+148 DAASVAHARDA

-250 HVTYGALDAD
+250 HLTYGALDAD
-260 VNVIGPLARTVD
+260 VNVVGPLARTVD
-272 DLELMLDVISDHPER
+272 DLELMLNVISDHPDR
-287 LPSTRQS
+287 LIPARNN

-306 PACPVSDDVAIVLEA
+306 PACPVSDDVANVLES

-326 EAAGVKVDR
+326 EAAGIKVDR
-335 NARPEHEFGDVY
+335 NARPAHEFGDVY

-354 SSATSPGRTDEEYER
+354 SAATSPGRTEEEYER
-369 LLERSEDADPTMAM
+369 LLERSNDADPTMAM

-407 SWETFFRNYDIVL
+407 NWDRFFNDYDIVL

-434 GNLYTRTLEVDGA
+434 GNLYTRTLEVDGT

-494 TTLEFARL
+494 TTLEFARF
-502 VESVTGGYSAPP
+502 VESVTGGYKAPP

>member
-1 MDHREAIPSR
+1 
-11 RSAARQLNPKYT
+11 
-23 DGLSTPTADGPSVC
+23 
-37 AYHHM
+37 M
-42 MGINDISRRPATE
+42 MGTGEISRKPATE
-55 QLEALRNRNISA
+55 QLAALNSGNISA
-67 VELLDEH
+67 VELLEEH
-74 LARHDMLHSRLN
+74 LARHEMLHSRLN

-91 DVESARHR
+91 DIDGATQQAANIDRARS
-99 AADIDAA
+99 
-106 RNDDQSLG
+106 NGVSLG
-114 ALAGL
+114 PLAGL
-119 PMTVKDALAT
+119 PMTIKDALAT
-129 AGMRSTGGA
+129 KGMRSTGGA
-138 IELTDHVPSE
+138 IELTDHIPNE

-250 HVTYGALDAD
+250 HLTYGALGAD
-260 VNVIGPLARTVD
+260 VNVVGPLARTVD
-272 DLELMLDVISDHPER
+272 DLELMLNVISDHPER
-287 LPSTRQS
+287 LMPARNA

-306 PACPVSDDVAIVLEA
+306 PACPISNDVANVLET

-326 EAAGVKVDR
+326 EGAGIKVDR
-335 NARPEHEFGDVY
+335 NARPAHEFSDVY

-354 SSATSPGRTDEEYER
+354 SAATSPGRTDEEYER
-369 LLERSEDADPTMAM
+369 LLERSNDADPTMAM

-407 SWETFFRNYDIVL
+407 NWDRFFNDYDIVL

-502 VESVTGGYSAPP
+502 VESVTGGYKAPP

>member
-1 MDHREAIPSR
+1 
-11 RSAARQLNPKYT
+11 
-23 DGLSTPTADGPSVC
+23 
-37 AYHHM
+37 
-42 MGINDISRRPATE
+42 MGTSDISRKSATD
-55 QLEALRNRNISA
+55 QLAALQSREIST
-67 VELLDEH
+67 VELLNEH
-74 LARHDMLHSRLN
+74 LERHEMLHSRLN

-91 DVESARHR
+91 DIEGARQQ
-99 AADIDAA
+99 AAEIDEAQ
-106 RNDDQSLG
+106 RNGKNLG
-114 ALAGL
+114 PLAGL

-129 AGMRSTGGA
+129 NGMRSTGGA
-138 IELTDHVPSE
+138 IELTDHVPAE
-148 DAASVAHARNA
+148 DAAAVAHARNA
-159 GAVIWGKSNLPRW
+159 GAIIWGKSNLPRW

-189 WDLGRTPGGS
+189 WDLSRTPGGS

-206 VATCL
+206 VATCIS
-211 TPVEIG
+211 PVEIG

-260 VNVIGPLARTVD
+260 VNVVGPLARTVD
-272 DLELMLDVISDHPER
+272 DLELMMNVLADHPDR
-287 LPSTRQS
+287 LLATRGKG
-294 ARELRVAAWLDD
+294 RELRVAAWLDD
-306 PACPVSDDVAIVLEA
+306 PACPVSTEVA
-321 AVSAL
+321 AVLDTAISAL
-326 EAAGVKVDR
+326 EAEGIKVDR
-335 NARPEHEFGDVY
+335 NARPAHAFDDVY

-354 SSATSPGRTDEEYER
+354 SAATSPGRTDEEYER
-369 LLERSEDADPTMAM
+369 LLERSNDADPTMAM

-407 SWETFFRNYDIVL
+407 NWDRFFNDYDVLL
-420 APTAFIAAFEHIDG
+420 APTAFIAAFEHVDG
-434 GNLYTRTLEVDGA
+434 GNLYTRTLEVDGS

-494 TTLEFARL
+494 TTLEFGRL
-502 VESVTGGYSAPP
+502 VESVTGGYKAPP

>member
-1 MDHREAIPSR
+1 
-11 RSAARQLNPKYT
+11 
-23 DGLSTPTADGPSVC
+23 V
-37 AYHHM
+37 
-42 MGINDISRRPATE
+42 PA
-55 QLEALRNRNISA
+55 
-67 VELLDEH
+67 
-74 LARHDMLHSRLN
+74 
-86 AIVTT
+86 
-91 DVESARHR
+91 
-99 AADIDAA
+99 
-106 RNDDQSLG
+106 
-114 ALAGL
+114 
-119 PMTVKDALAT
+119 
-129 AGMRSTGGA
+129 
-138 IELTDHVPSE
+138 E
-148 DAASVAHARNA
+148 DAAAVAHARNA
-159 GAVIWGKSNLPRW
+159 GAIIWGKSNLPRW

-189 WDLGRTPGGS
+189 WDLSRTPGGS

-206 VATCL
+206 VATCI

-260 VNVIGPLARTVD
+260 VNVVGPLARTVN
-272 DLELMLDVISDHPER
+272 DLELMMNVIADHPDR
-287 LPSTRQS
+287 LLATRGQ
-294 ARELRVAAWLDD
+294 ARDLRVAAWLDD
-306 PACPVSDDVAIVLEA
+306 PACPVSNDVAAVLDA

-326 EAAGVKVDR
+326 EAEGIKIDR
-335 NARPEHEFGDVY
+335 TARPAHAFDDVY

-354 SSATSPGRTDEEYER
+354 SAATSPGRTDEEYER
-369 LLERSEDADPTMAM
+369 LLERSDDADPTMAM

-395 LLMSEQRELRRR
+395 LLMSEERELRRR
-407 SWETFFRNYDIVL
+407 NWGKFFNDYDIVL
-420 APTAFIAAFEHIDG
+420 APTAFIPAFEHIDG

-494 TTLEFARL
+494 TTLEFGRL
-502 VESVTGGYSAPP
+502 VESVTGGYKAPP

>member
-1 MDHREAIPSR
+1 
-11 RSAARQLNPKYT
+11 
-23 DGLSTPTADGPSVC
+23 
-37 AYHHM
+37 
-42 MGINDISRRPATE
+42 MGTSDISRKSATD
-55 QLEALRNRNISA
+55 QLAALQSREISA
-67 VELLDEH
+67 VELLNEH
-74 LARHDMLHSRLN
+74 LERHEMLHSRLN

-91 DVESARHR
+91 DIEGARQQ
-99 AADIDAA
+99 AAEIDEAQ
-106 RNDDQSLG
+106 RNGKNLG
-114 ALAGL
+114 PLAGL

-129 AGMRSTGGA
+129 NGMRSTGGA
-138 IELTDHVPSE
+138 IELTDHVPAE
-148 DAASVAHARNA
+148 DAAAVAHARNA
-159 GAVIWGKSNLPRW
+159 GAIIWGKSNLPRW

-189 WDLGRTPGGS
+189 WDLSRTPGGS

-206 VATCL
+206 VATCIS
-211 TPVEIG
+211 PVEIG

-260 VNVIGPLARTVD
+260 VNVVGPLARTVD
-272 DLELMLDVISDHPER
+272 DLELMMNVLADHPDR
-287 LPSTRQS
+287 LLATRGKG
-294 ARELRVAAWLDD
+294 RELRVAAWLDD
-306 PACPVSDDVAIVLEA
+306 PAYPVSTEVA
-321 AVSAL
+321 AVLDTAISAL
-326 EAAGVKVDR
+326 VAEGIKVDR
-335 NARPEHEFGDVY
+335 NARPAHAFDDVY
-347 SIGMPLV
+347 SIGLPLV
-354 SSATSPGRTDEEYER
+354 SAATSPGRTDEEYER
-369 LLERSEDADPTMAM
+369 LLERSNDADPTMAM

-407 SWETFFRNYDIVL
+407 NWDRFFNDYDVLL
-420 APTAFIAAFEHIDG
+420 APTAFIAAFEHVDG
-434 GNLYTRTLEVDGA
+434 GNLYTRTLEVDGS

-494 TTLEFARL
+494 TTLEFGRL
-502 VESVTGGYSAPP
+502 VESVTGGYKAPP

>member
-1 MDHREAIPSR
+1 
-11 RSAARQLNPKYT
+11 
-23 DGLSTPTADGPSVC
+23 
-37 AYHHM
+37 
-42 MGINDISRRPATE
+42 MGTGEISRRPATE
-55 QLEALRNRNISA
+55 QLATLRSGSISA

-74 LARHDMLHSRLN
+74 LARHETLHSRLN

-91 DVESARHR
+91 DVDGAQQQ
-99 AADIDAA
+99 AADIDRA
-106 RNDDQSLG
+106 RSNGEHLG
-114 ALAGL
+114 PLAGL

-129 AGMRSTGGA
+129 KGMRSTGGA
-138 IELTDHVPSE
+138 IELTDHVPTE

-250 HVTYGALDAD
+250 HLTYGALDAD
-260 VNVIGPLARTVD
+260 VNVVGPLARTVD
-272 DLELMLDVISDHPER
+272 DLELMLNVISDHPER
-287 LPSTRQS
+287 LLPSRNT

-306 PACPVSDDVAIVLEA
+306 PACPVSNDVANVLES

-326 EAAGVKVDR
+326 EAAGIKVDR
-335 NARPEHEFGDVY
+335 NARPAHEFNDVY

-354 SSATSPGRTDEEYER
+354 SAATSPGRTDEEYER
-369 LLERSEDADPTMAM
+369 LLERSNDADPTMAM

-407 SWETFFRNYDIVL
+407 NWDRFFNDYDIVL

-434 GNLYTRTLEVDGA
+434 GNLYTRTLEVDGT

-465 LPATVVPAGRTPSGL
+465 LPATVVPAGRAPSGL

-494 TTLEFARL
+494 TTLEFARF
-502 VESVTGGYSAPP
+502 VESVTGGYKAPP